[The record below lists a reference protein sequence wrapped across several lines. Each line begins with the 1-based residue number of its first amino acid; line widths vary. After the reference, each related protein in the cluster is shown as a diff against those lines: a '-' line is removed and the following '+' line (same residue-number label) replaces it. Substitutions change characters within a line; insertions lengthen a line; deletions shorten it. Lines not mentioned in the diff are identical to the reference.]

1 MPHPSGRRNR
11 HAPRRRPGWTDAV
24 HHDEIARVARESFG
38 IEELRPQQ
46 LDAIEAAVAGRD
58 VLVVWATG
66 AGKSAV
72 YQVAAALRPGLTAIV
87 SPLIALQEDQLA
99 RLADA
104 PDAPLGVALNSARGT
119 RAKREAW
126 EAIRSGEA
134 SYVLLAPEQLA
145 KDDVVAELAE
155 VGVSLLVVDEA
166 HCIAAWGHDFR
177 PDYLQLG
184 EVAERL
190 GRPPVLALTAT
201 ATSPVRAE
209 IIERLAMDDPTIL
222 VGDVDRP
229 NIALTVRRHTEEA
242 DKRDAVVDEVS
253 QLPHPGLL
261 YTATRRATEEYA
273 AALAERGMTAV
284 AYHAG
289 LSAKERTRVH
299 EAFLAGEVDV
309 VVATSAFGMGID
321 KADVRF
327 VVHADIPDSIDAYY
341 QELGRAGRDGEPAT
355 AILHYRPEDLSLRRF
370 FAASAPKRGE
380 LKRLVGAIAG
390 STLSRAELAAAGGLS
405 ARRVTS
411 LLTVLV
417 DAGAVRL
424 SRAGA
429 ALRRGMTVERA
440 VEAALERA
448 EERER
453 IDRSRIEMLR
463 GYAETRRCRRATLLG
478 YFGQDYVEPCENC
491 DTCLASAADREAHV
505 GDDSEPRAD
514 APFAVDDV
522 VRHHEW
528 GEGTVMAVEDDRV
541 TVFFESEGY
550 KVLSVELVAERGLL
564 ASV

>member
-1 MPHPSGRRNR
+1 MQP
-11 HAPRRRPGWTDAV
+11 
-24 HHDEIARVARESFG
+24 DEIARVARESFG

-99 RLADA
+99 RLVDA
-104 PDAPLGVALNSARGT
+104 PDAPDGVALNSARGV
-119 RAKREAW
+119 RAQREAW
-126 EAIRSGEA
+126 DAIRSGEA

-145 KDDVVAELAE
+145 KDDVVAELAA

-177 PDYLQLG
+177 PDYLLLG
-184 EVAERL
+184 DVAERL

-201 ATSPVRAE
+201 ATSPVRTE
-209 IIERLAMDDPTIL
+209 IIERLGMDDPTIL

-229 NIALTVRRHTEEA
+229 NIELNVRRHETESE
-242 DKRDAVVDEVS
+242 KRDAVVDEVAG
-253 QLPHPGLL
+253 LPHPGLL
-261 YTATRRATEEYA
+261 YTATRRSTEEYA
-273 AALAERGMTAV
+273 ERLSDRGVRAV

-289 LSAKERTRVH
+289 LTAKERTRVH
-299 EAFLAGEVDV
+299 EAFHDGSVDV

-327 VVHADIPDSIDAYY
+327 VVHADIPDSVDAYY
-341 QELGRAGRDGEPAT
+341 QELGRAGRDGEAAT
-355 AILHYRPEDLSLRRF
+355 ATLHYRPEDLSLRRF

-380 LKRLVGAIAG
+380 LKRLVSAISG
-390 STLSRAELAAAGGLS
+390 GTRRRGELAEKADLS
-405 ARRVTS
+405 SRRVTA

-417 DAGAVRL
+417 DAGAVREA
-424 SRAGA
+424 RAGA
-429 ALRRGMTVERA
+429 ALRRGMTIERA
-440 VEAALERA
+440 VTAALERA
-448 EERER
+448 DERER
-453 IDRSRIEMLR
+453 IDHSRIDMLR
-463 GYAETRRCRRATLLG
+463 AYAETRRCRRATLLG
-478 YFGQDYVEPCENC
+478 YFGQDYVEPCESC
-491 DTCLASAADREAHV
+491 DTCRATAADRTAAATDGAEAA
-505 GDDSEPRAD
+505 GAD
-514 APFAVDDV
+514 AATDAEAAPFAVDET

-541 TVFFESEGY
+541 TVFFESQGY
-550 KVLSVELVAERGLL
+550 KVLSIELVEERGLL
-564 ASV
+564 APA

>member
-1 MPHPSGRRNR
+1 MQP
-11 HAPRRRPGWTDAV
+11 
-24 HHDEIARVARESFG
+24 DEIARVARESFG

-58 VLVVWATG
+58 VMVVWATG

-99 RLADA
+99 RIEEA
-104 PDAPLGVALNSARGT
+104 PDAPDGVALNSSRGAR
-119 RAKREAW
+119 AQREAW
-126 EAIRSGEA
+126 DAIRSGEA

-155 VGVSLLVVDEA
+155 AGVSLLVVDEA

-177 PDYLQLG
+177 PDYLMLG
-184 EVAERL
+184 EVSERL
-190 GRPPVLALTAT
+190 GRPPILALTAT
-201 ATSPVRAE
+201 ATSPVRTE
-209 IIERLAMDDPTIL
+209 ITERLGMNDPAIL

-229 NIALTVRRHTEEA
+229 NIELNVRRHA
-242 DKRDAVVDEVS
+242 DESGKRDAVLDEVAG
-253 QLPHPGLL
+253 LPTPGLL
-261 YTATRRATEEYA
+261 YTATRRGAEEYA
-273 AALAERGMTAV
+273 EALQERGIDAV

-289 LSAKERTRVH
+289 LSSKDRNRVH
-299 EAFLAGEVDV
+299 EAFHDGEVVV

-355 AILHYRPEDLSLRRF
+355 ATLHYRPEDLSLRRF

-380 LKRLVGAIAG
+380 LDRLVGAIAG
-390 STLSRAELAAAGGLS
+390 STTSRAELAAAGGLS
-405 ARRVTS
+405 ARRVTA

-417 DAGAVRL
+417 DAGAVRT
-424 SRAGA
+424 SRAGV

-440 VEAALERA
+440 VDAALERSA
-448 EERER
+448 ERER
-453 IDRSRIEMLR
+453 IDESRIEMLR
-463 GYAETRRCRRATLLG
+463 SYAETRRCRRATLLG
-478 YFGQDYVEPCENC
+478 YFGQDYVEPCESC
-491 DTCLASAADREAHV
+491 DTCAASANDRAVRE
-505 GDDSEPRAD
+505 DDGRDHAD
-514 APFAVDDV
+514 APFHVDDV

-541 TVFFESEGY
+541 TVFFESQGY
-550 KVLSVELVAERGLL
+550 KVLATELVAERGLL
-564 ASV
+564 EPA

>member
-1 MPHPSGRRNR
+1 MQP
-11 HAPRRRPGWTDAV
+11 
-24 HHDEIARVARESFG
+24 DEIARVARESFG

-99 RLADA
+99 RIEEA
-104 PDAPLGVALNSARGT
+104 PDAPDGVALNSSRGV
-119 RAKREAW
+119 RAQREAW
-126 EAIRSGEA
+126 DAIRSGEA

-155 VGVSLLVVDEA
+155 AGVSLLVVDEA

-177 PDYLQLG
+177 PDYLMLG
-184 EVAERL
+184 EVSERL
-190 GRPPVLALTAT
+190 GRPPILAMTAT
-201 ATSPVRAE
+201 ATSPVRTE
-209 IIERLAMDDPTIL
+209 IIERLGMDDPAIL

-229 NIALTVRRHTEEA
+229 NIELNVRRHSEKSG
-242 DKRDAVVDEVS
+242 KRDAVIDEVAG
-253 QLPHPGLL
+253 LPKPGLL
-261 YTATRRATEEYA
+261 YTATRRGAEEYA
-273 AALAERGMTAV
+273 EALQDRGINAV

-289 LSAKERTRVH
+289 LSSKERNGVH
-299 EAFLAGEVDV
+299 EAFHDGDVEV

-355 AILHYRPEDLSLRRF
+355 ATLHYRPEDLSLRRF

-380 LKRLVGAIAG
+380 LKRLVDAIAG
-390 STLSRAELAAAGGLS
+390 ATRSRAEIAAAGGLS
-405 ARRVTS
+405 ARRVTA

-417 DAGAVRL
+417 DAGAVRT
-424 SRAGA
+424 SRAGV
-429 ALRRGMTVERA
+429 ALRRGMTVDRA
-440 VEAALERA
+440 VDAALERSA
-448 EERER
+448 ERER
-453 IDRSRIEMLR
+453 IDASRIEMLR
-463 GYAETRRCRRATLLG
+463 SYAETRRCRRATLLG
-478 YFGQDYVEPCENC
+478 YFGQDYVEPCESC
-491 DTCLASAADREAHV
+491 DTCAASANDRAAREDTSEERGGHAD
-505 GDDSEPRAD
+505 G
-514 APFAVDDV
+514 PFRVDDV

-541 TVFFESEGY
+541 TVFFESQGY
-550 KVLSVELVAERGLL
+550 KVLATELVAERGLL
-564 ASV
+564 EPA

>member
-1 MPHPSGRRNR
+1 MQP
-11 HAPRRRPGWTDAV
+11 
-24 HHDEIARVARESFG
+24 DEIARVARESFG

-99 RLADA
+99 RIEEA
-104 PDAPLGVALNSARGT
+104 PDAPDGVALNSSRGV
-119 RAKREAW
+119 RAQREAW
-126 EAIRSGEA
+126 DAIRSGEA

-145 KDDVVAELAE
+145 KDVVVAELAE
-155 VGVSLLVVDEA
+155 AGVSLLVVDEA

-177 PDYLQLG
+177 PDYLMLG
-184 EVAERL
+184 EVSERL
-190 GRPPVLALTAT
+190 GRPPILAMTAT
-201 ATSPVRAE
+201 ATSPVRTE
-209 IIERLAMDDPTIL
+209 IIERLGMDDPAIL

-229 NIALTVRRHTEEA
+229 NIELNVRRHAEKSGKREA
-242 DKRDAVVDEVS
+242 VIDEVVE
-253 QLPHPGLL
+253 LPGPGLL
-261 YTATRRATEEYA
+261 YTATRRGAEEYA
-273 AALAERGMTAV
+273 EALQDRGVNAV

-289 LSAKERTRVH
+289 LSAKERNGVH
-299 EAFLAGEVDV
+299 EAFHDGEVEV

-355 AILHYRPEDLSLRRF
+355 ATLHYRPEDLSLRRF

-380 LKRLVGAIAG
+380 LKRLVDAIAG
-390 STLSRAELAAAGGLS
+390 ATRSRAEIAAAGGLS
-405 ARRVTS
+405 ARRVTA

-417 DAGAVRL
+417 DAGAVRT
-424 SRAGA
+424 SRAGV
-429 ALRRGMTVERA
+429 ALRRGMTVEHA
-440 VEAALERA
+440 VDAALERSA
-448 EERER
+448 ERER
-453 IDRSRIEMLR
+453 IDASRIEMLR
-463 GYAETRRCRRATLLG
+463 SYAETRRCRRATLLG

-491 DTCLASAADREAHV
+491 DTCAASANDRSARDEAPGRQ
-505 GDDSEPRAD
+505 GDHTDG
-514 APFAVDDV
+514 PFHVDDI

-541 TVFFESEGY
+541 TVFFESQGY
-550 KVLSVELVAERGLL
+550 KVLATDLVAERGLL
-564 ASV
+564 EPA

>member
-1 MPHPSGRRNR
+1 M
-11 HAPRRRPGWTDAV
+11 

-104 PDAPLGVALNSARGT
+104 PDAPLGVALNSTRGV

-155 VGVSLLVVDEA
+155 AGVSLLVVDEA

-229 NIALTVRRHTEEA
+229 NIALAVRRHTDES
-242 DKRDAVVDEVS
+242 DKRDAVVEEVS

-273 AALAERGMTAV
+273 EALADRGLTAV

-299 EAFLAGEVDV
+299 EAFLDGEVDV

-355 AILHYRPEDLSLRRF
+355 ATLHYRPEDLSLRRF
-370 FAASAPKRGE
+370 FAASAPQRGE

-390 STLSRAELAAAGGLS
+390 ATRSRAELAAAGGLS

-440 VEAALERA
+440 VDAALERA

-478 YFGQDYVEPCENC
+478 YFGQDYVEPCDNC
-491 DTCLASAADREAHV
+491 DTCAASAADREVRA
-505 GDDSEPRAD
+505 GEDAGPRTD
-514 APFAVDDV
+514 APFAVDEV

>member
-1 MPHPSGRRNR
+1 MQ
-11 HAPRRRPGWTDAV
+11 A
-24 HHDEIARVARESFG
+24 DEIARVARESFG

-46 LDAIEAAVAGRD
+46 LEAIEAAVAGRD

-72 YQVAAALRPGLTAIV
+72 YQVTAALRPGLTAIV

-99 RLADA
+99 RIEDA
-104 PDAPLGVALNSARGT
+104 PDAPEGVALNSSHGVKARH
-119 RAKREAW
+119 EAW
-126 EAIRSGEA
+126 DKIRSGEA

-145 KDDVVAELAE
+145 KDDVVADLAE
-155 VGVSLLVVDEA
+155 AGVSLLVVDEA

-177 PDYLQLG
+177 PDYLMLG
-184 EVAERL
+184 EVIERL

-201 ATSPVRAE
+201 ATSPVRTE
-209 IIERLAMDDPTIL
+209 IIERLGMDDPAIL

-229 NIALTVRRHTEEA
+229 NIEMNVRRHSEKSG
-242 DKRDAVVDEVS
+242 KRDAVLDEVAG
-253 QLPHPGLL
+253 LPMPGLL
-261 YTATRRATEEYA
+261 YTATRRGAEEYA
-273 AALAERGMTAV
+273 DALHERGVNAV

-289 LSAKERTRVH
+289 LSAKERSDVH
-299 EAFLAGEVDV
+299 EAFHDGTVDV

-355 AILHYRPEDLSLRRF
+355 ATLHYRPEDLSLRRF

-380 LKRLVGAIAG
+380 LKRLVSAIAG
-390 STLSRAELAAAGGLS
+390 ATRSRAELAAAGGLS
-405 ARRVTS
+405 SRRVTA

-417 DAGAVRL
+417 DAGAVRTG
-424 SRAGA
+424 RDGV

-440 VEAALERA
+440 VDAALERS

-453 IDRSRIEMLR
+453 IDASRIEMLR

-491 DTCLASAADREAHV
+491 DTCAASATDRAARAE
-505 GDDSEPRAD
+505 DDEPRAD
-514 APFAVDDV
+514 APFHVDEV
-522 VRHHEW
+522 VCHHEW

-541 TVFFESEGY
+541 TVFFESQGY
-550 KVLSVELVAERGLL
+550 KVLSTELVAERGLL
-564 ASV
+564 ASA

>member
-1 MPHPSGRRNR
+1 M
-11 HAPRRRPGWTDAV
+11 

-104 PDAPLGVALNSARGT
+104 PDAPLGVALNSTRGV

-155 VGVSLLVVDEA
+155 AGVSLLVVDEA

-229 NIALTVRRHTEEA
+229 NIALAVRRHTDES
-242 DKRDAVVDEVS
+242 DKRDAVVEEVS

-273 AALAERGMTAV
+273 EALADRGLTAV

-299 EAFLAGEVDV
+299 EAFLDGEVDV

-355 AILHYRPEDLSLRRF
+355 ATLHYRPEDLSLRRF
-370 FAASAPKRGE
+370 FAASAPPRGE

-390 STLSRAELAAAGGLS
+390 ATRSRAELAAAGGLS
-405 ARRVTS
+405 SRRVTS

-440 VEAALERA
+440 VDAALERA

-478 YFGQDYVEPCENC
+478 YFGQDYVEPCDNC
-491 DTCLASAADREAHV
+491 DTCAASAADREVRA
-505 GDDSEPRAD
+505 GEDAGPRTD
-514 APFAVDDV
+514 APFAVDEV

>member
-1 MPHPSGRRNR
+1 MQP
-11 HAPRRRPGWTDAV
+11 
-24 HHDEIARVARESFG
+24 DEIARVARESFG
-38 IEELRPQQ
+38 IDELRPQQ

-58 VLVVWATG
+58 VMVVWATG

-99 RLADA
+99 RIEEA
-104 PDAPLGVALNSARGT
+104 PDAPDGVALNSSRGAR
-119 RAKREAW
+119 AQREAW
-126 EAIRSGEA
+126 DAIRSGEA

-155 VGVSLLVVDEA
+155 AGVSLLVVDEA

-177 PDYLQLG
+177 PDYLMLG
-184 EVAERL
+184 EVSERL
-190 GRPPVLALTAT
+190 GRPPILALTAT
-201 ATSPVRAE
+201 ATSPVRTE
-209 IIERLAMDDPTIL
+209 ITERLGMDDPAIL

-229 NIALTVRRHTEEA
+229 NIELNVRRHA
-242 DKRDAVVDEVS
+242 DKSGKRDAVLDEVAG
-253 QLPHPGLL
+253 LPTPGLL
-261 YTATRRATEEYA
+261 YTATRRGAEEYA
-273 AALAERGMTAV
+273 EALQERGIDAV

-289 LSAKERTRVH
+289 LSSKDRNRVH
-299 EAFLAGEVDV
+299 EAFHDGEVDV

-355 AILHYRPEDLSLRRF
+355 ATLHYRPEDLSLRRF

-380 LKRLVGAIAG
+380 LTRLVEAIAG
-390 STLSRAELAAAGGLS
+390 SKKSRAELAAAGGLS
-405 ARRVTS
+405 ARRVTA

-417 DAGAVRL
+417 DAGAVRT
-424 SRAGA
+424 SRAGV

-440 VEAALERA
+440 VDAALERSA
-448 EERER
+448 ERER
-453 IDRSRIEMLR
+453 IDASRIEMLR
-463 GYAETRRCRRATLLG
+463 SYAETRRCRRATLLG
-478 YFGQDYVEPCENC
+478 YFGQDYVEPCESC
-491 DTCLASAADREAHV
+491 DTCAASANDRAAREDH
-505 GDDSEPRAD
+505 GRDHAD
-514 APFAVDDV
+514 APFHVDDV

-541 TVFFESEGY
+541 TVFFESQGY
-550 KVLSVELVAERGLL
+550 KVLATELVAERGLL
-564 ASV
+564 EPA

>member
-1 MPHPSGRRNR
+1 MSTETVQP
-11 HAPRRRPGWTDAV
+11 
-24 HHDEIARVARESFG
+24 DEIARVARESFG

-99 RLADA
+99 RLDDA
-104 PDAPLGVALNSARGT
+104 PDAPLGVALNSGRGAR
-119 RAKREAW
+119 AQREAW
-126 EAIRSGEA
+126 DAIRSGEA

-145 KDDVVAELAE
+145 KDEVVSDLAAA
-155 VGVSLLVVDEA
+155 GVSLLVVDEA

-177 PDYLQLG
+177 PDYLMLG
-184 EVAERL
+184 DVAERL

-209 IIERLAMDDPTIL
+209 IIERLGMADPAVL

-229 NIALTVRRHTEEA
+229 NIALSVRRHNDESG
-242 DKRDAVVDEVS
+242 KRDAVLDEIAG
-253 QLPHPGLL
+253 LARPGLL
-261 YTATRRATEEYA
+261 YTATRRAAQEYA
-273 AALAERGMTAV
+273 EALDQRGLRAV

-299 EAFLAGEVDV
+299 EAFHDGAVDV

-341 QELGRAGRDGEPAT
+341 QELGRAGRDGEAAAAT
-355 AILHYRPEDLSLRRF
+355 LHYRPEDLALRRF

-380 LKRLVGAIAG
+380 LKRLVSAISGATRG
-390 STLSRAELAAAGGLS
+390 RAELAAAGGLS
-405 ARRVTS
+405 SRRVTA
-411 LLTVLV
+411 LLTVLI
-417 DAGAVRL
+417 DAGAVRA
-424 SRAGA
+424 SRAGV

-440 VEAALERA
+440 VDAALERA

-463 GYAETRRCRRATLLG
+463 GYAETRRCRRAILLG
-478 YFGQDYVEPCENC
+478 YFGQDYVEPCDNC
-491 DTCLASAADREAHV
+491 DTCAVSAAGRDATPARSDA
-505 GDDSEPRAD
+505 
-514 APFAVDDV
+514 APFAVDDL

-528 GEGTVMAVEDDRV
+528 GEGTVMAVDDDRV
-541 TVFFESEGY
+541 TVFFDSQGY
-550 KVLSVELVAERGLL
+550 KVLSTEVVAERGLL
-564 ASV
+564 ASA